1 MATGFLHGVEVVE
14 VDDGPRSL
22 RAVQSA
28 VIGIVG
34 TAPDADEQAFPPQHT
49 GFGSGLSFTSRKTR

>member
-14 VDDGPRSL
+14 VDDGTRPL

-34 TAPDADEQAFPPQHT
+34 TAPDADDRAFPLNTPV
-49 GFGSGLSFTSRKTR
+49 FNGLSFTSR